1 MKLVYFAVF
10 YPQELG
16 NGYTV
21 EFPDLPGCI
30 TQGSTLEEA
39 LEMAEDAAAGWILS
53 TIEDGEEIPSPSKCN
68 DISLYENAS
77 FTNAI
82 LLDMEEYAKKYGEK
96 AVKKTLSIP
105 RWINTMAEKKDVNF
119 SRVLQDAL
127 KKELGLALADEVELV
142 QEALNTLRGEFVKTL
157 VPQIQYPRRLEK
169 NFTSSTRNT
178 NRPIEIGC
186 SFQ

>member
-10 YPQELG
+10 YQQELG

-21 EFPDLPGCI
+21 EFPDLPGCV

-53 TIEDGEEIPSPSKCN
+53 SIEDGEEVPSPSN
-68 DISLYENAS
+68 HIDLSLYENAS
-77 FTNAI
+77 FSNAI
-82 LLDMEEYAKKYGEK
+82 LLDMEEYAKNYGEK

-127 KKELGLALADEVELV
+127 KKELGLELADEVEMV
-142 QEALNTLRGEFVKTL
+142 QEALKTLRGEFVKTL
-157 VPQIQYPRRLEK
+157 ISQKQYPMRLEEK
-169 NFTSSTRNT
+169 ITSSTKNM
-178 NRPIEIGC
+178 NRPIAVGG
-186 SFQ
+186 SLQ